1 MSQQYFTDAEWS
13 TLMQA
18 PIHAISAVVLSDKSD
33 PVTFLKEVKAAMQL
47 LMAEKDSPDISS
59 DLGRSLMQSFKEKMA
74 AEPMQG
80 EQLLMKQTFE
90 YLGNLETLKSA
101 ADGRKISL
109 DHLNQ
114 VAAILASKV
123 TMMQA
128 QDFRQ
133 WLLSL
138 ARKVAEAVK
147 EEGFMGIGG
156 ERVSRPEASTLKA
169 IEQALAVKA

>member
-1 MSQQYFTDAEWS
+1 MSQQYFTDEEWS
-13 TLMQA
+13 ALMQT

-47 LMAEKDSPDISS
+47 LMAEKESSDISS

-74 AEPMQG
+74 TEPMQG

-109 DHLNQ
+109 DHLHQ
-114 VAAILASKV
+114 VATILASKV
-123 TMMQA
+123 TVIQA

>member
-13 TLMQA
+13 VLMQA
-18 PIHAISAVVLSDKSD
+18 PIHAISAVILSDKSD
-33 PVTFLKEVKAAMQL
+33 PVTFLQEAKAAMQL
-47 LMAEKDSPDISS
+47 LMAEKDSPNISS

-80 EQLLMKQTFE
+80 EQLLLKQTFE
-90 YLGNLETLKSA
+90 YLGNLETLNSA

-109 DHLNQ
+109 DHLHQ
-114 VAAILASKV
+114 VSTILTAKV
-123 TMMQA
+123 TVIQA
-128 QDFRQ
+128 QEFSQ

-138 ARKVAEAVK
+138 ARQVAEVVK

-156 ERVSRPEASTLKA
+156 ERISKQEGATLNA
-169 IEQALAVKA
+169 IEKALAI